1 VRIQYASVGG
11 FIHTGTIYSELG
23 LHQAST
29 PPVLADA
36 ATFKT
41 FRVVYIQ
48 GRSSKKLTTPC
59 GLPPDRISKMISIYM
74 RVMRA
79 TLAVIIFAL
88 ASGCTSMTTGSW
100 EEPRTEH
107 AAYTNV
113 LVVALHD
120 NDSVRDTL
128 ERQVAK
134 SISGNTASVN
144 TANNSSR
151 ASASTMLVTKLKDAP
166 RDRESMLAMS
176 REIDADALLLLQVKD
191 SSVKLK
197 KSKKEKNKYLFGGQ
211 IEDNTESSSKE
222 GSWETPRTT
231 NETDILPD
239 TKINVEM
246 QAVLYDVA
254 DNGRAVYTIDVK
266 TKHKE
271 KGGEMIYSLSR
282 NIAEGVSNKLRREEL
297 IK

>member
-1 VRIQYASVGG
+1 M
-11 FIHTGTIYSELG
+11 F
-23 LHQAST
+23 
-29 PPVLADA
+29 
-36 ATFKT
+36 
-41 FRVVYIQ
+41 
-48 GRSSKKLTTPC
+48 
-59 GLPPDRISKMISIYM
+59 SIYM

-79 TLAVIIFAL
+79 TLAILMFAL
-88 ASGCTSMTTGSW
+88 LSGCTTMTTGSW

-107 AAYTNV
+107 ASYANV

-134 SISGNTASVN
+134 SISGNMASGN
-144 TANNSSR
+144 TANNNTR
-151 ASASTMLVTKLKDAP
+151 ASASTTHVSKLKDAP

-176 REIDADALLLLQVKD
+176 REIDADALLLLQAKD

-197 KSKKEKNKYLFGGQ
+197 KSKKEKDQYLFGGQ
-211 IEDNTESSSKE
+211 IEDNTASSSKK

-239 TKINVEM
+239 TKISIEM
-246 QAVLYDVA
+246 QAVLYDITG
-254 DNGRAVYTIDVK
+254 NSRAVYTIDVK
-266 TKHKE
+266 TKYKE
-271 KGGEMIYSLSR
+271 KGGELIYSLSR
-282 NIAEGVSNKLRREEL
+282 NIAEGVSNKLRQEGL